1 MLIIKSKGLI
11 FSRSVVM
18 DKKSEL
24 EQEIIKL
31 KLEKREL
38 VLSGKNTERV
48 DKLIKEIEDDLNE
61 LVKNI

>member
-1 MLIIKSKGLI
+1 
-11 FSRSVVM
+11 M

>member
-1 MLIIKSKGLI
+1 
-11 FSRSVVM
+11 M

-61 LVKNI
+61 LLKNI